1 MCDCERAP
9 EGDRAVVADKWLAD
23 IERIA
28 SQGQRVLAI
37 ATKPVDR
44 SKTEI
49 GFDDVDGDLTLLGFV
64 GLIDPPR
71 KEAIASVQTCRK
83 AGIQVKMITGDHAI
97 TAAAIGRELGLENP
111 STVLLGVELDEL
123 DDKTLRSRVKDTSV
137 FARTSP
143 AHKLRL
149 VEALQAEGMIVAM
162 TGDGVNDAP
171 ALKRADVGISMGQ
184 KGSEAAKEASE
195 IVLVDDNFAT
205 IADAVRAGRTVYDNI
220 KKAILFIMPTSGGE
234 ALVLIGA
241 ILFGATLPITPV
253 QVLWVNMITAVT
265 LGLALAFEPSE
276 PDVMRQPPRATGEP
290 ILSRFL
296 IWRTV
301 FVSILFMI
309 AIFAQF
315 ALAKTQGASTAEAR
329 TIVVNTLVVLEIFY
343 LFNVRYLGTSS
354 ITWEGVLGTPAV
366 LAAVSVVVLLQILF
380 TYAPFMVVLFDAEP
394 LNIFQGLQIIAV
406 GVALLLIIEIEKRLF
421 GRLGSSGRSV
431 RC

>member
-1 MCDCERAP
+1 
-9 EGDRAVVADKWLAD
+9 
-23 IERIA
+23 
-28 SQGQRVLAI
+28 
-37 ATKPVDR
+37 
-44 SKTEI
+44 
-49 GFDDVDGDLTLLGFV
+49 
-64 GLIDPPR
+64 
-71 KEAIASVQTCRK
+71 
-83 AGIQVKMITGDHAI
+83 MITGDHAI